1 MNRIASTKAR
11 QNWAETIEEAK
22 SEPIL
27 LTDHGRPSVVLMNHE
42 LARLALQVLE
52 DSYDIQEAQKASAE
66 VRAGGKTYSL
76 EEVAAELGLT
86 LDEL

>member
-27 LTDHGRPSVVLMNHE
+27 LTDHGRPAVVMMHPE
-42 LARLALQVLE
+42 LAKLALQVLE
-52 DSYDIQEAQKASAE
+52 DAYDVEHGMKALE
-66 VRAGGKTYSL
+66 RIKAGGKTYSL
-76 EEVAAELGLT
+76 EEVAAELGL
-86 LDEL
+86 ELANL